1 MNKLILTN
9 AAQTMTSREIAD
21 LLESRHDNVKRSINR
36 LVLRSAISQPPFVD
50 GIKSANGIVE
60 RLYII
65 CKRDTYV
72 VVAQMS
78 PEFTCRLVDRWQ

>member
-21 LLESRHDNVKRSINR
+21 LLESRHDNVKRSIER
-36 LVLRSAISQPPFVD
+36 LANAGAIGLPPFVNVKND
-50 GIKSANGIVE
+50 NNQTVKEYV
-60 RLYII
+60 I